1 MLKHRI
7 VPTMLYSRTGLVK
20 SVRFDPSRRV
30 GAAAQAISVYN
41 MREVDE
47 LVFLDIAARADGRIP
62 DLGLID
68 DLADNCFVPFTV
80 GGGIRSVEDV
90 RALLQVGADKV
101 TVNSG
106 FVERR
111 DLVREIAD
119 AFGRQCVT
127 VSMDVRRTADG
138 YEVFSHCRTTATGH
152 EPAVLAAAA
161 EDAGAGEILLTAIDR
176 DGTMEGY
183 DTELIASVA
192 SAVSAP
198 VVASG
203 GAGEYAHMAQALH
216 AGASAVA
223 ASSIYHFTEMTPLG
237 AKTYLAERGFP
248 VRLPHHAHA

>member
-20 SVRFDPSRRV
+20 SVQFDPSRRV
-30 GAAAQAISVYN
+30 GAAAQAIGVYN
-41 MREVDE
+41 LREVDE
-47 LVFLDIAARADGRIP
+47 LIFLDIAARADGRIP

-68 DLADNCFVPFTV
+68 ELADNCFVPFTV

-90 RALLQVGADKV
+90 RELLQVGADKI

-106 FVERR
+106 FVERP

-119 AFGRQCVT
+119 TFGRQCVT
-127 VSMDVRRTADG
+127 VSMDVRRTTGG
-138 YEVFSHCRTTATGH
+138 YEVFSHCGTTATGLA
-152 EPAVLAAAA
+152 PAAFAAVA

-183 DTELIASVA
+183 DTELIALVA
-192 SAVSAP
+192 SAASVP

-203 GAGEYAHMAQALH
+203 GAGDYGHMAEALN

-223 ASSIYHFTEMTPLG
+223 ASSIFHFTEMTPLD
-237 AKTYLAERGFP
+237 AKTYLAKRGFP
-248 VRLPHHAHA
+248 MRLPHPAHA

>member
-1 MLKHRI
+1 MLKNRV

-20 SVRFDPSRRV
+20 SLRFDPSRRV

-41 MREVDE
+41 LREVDE
-47 LVFLDIAARADGRIP
+47 LVFLDIAARTDGRIP
-62 DLGLID
+62 DLELID
-68 DLADNCFVPFTV
+68 ELADHCFVPFTV
-80 GGGIRSVEDV
+80 GGGIRTVEDV

-101 TVNSG
+101 TVNTE
-106 FVERR
+106 FIERS
-111 DLVREIAD
+111 DLVREVAD

-127 VSMDVRRTADG
+127 VSLDARRMEG
-138 YEVFSHCRTTATGH
+138 GHEVFSHCGTKATGLA
-152 EPAVLAAAA
+152 PAALAAEA
-161 EDAGAGEILLTAIDR
+161 EHAGAGEILLTSIDR

-192 SAVSAP
+192 SAVSVP

-203 GAGEYAHMAQALH
+203 GAGGYEHMAEALE

-237 AKTYLAERGFP
+237 AKSYLRDRGFP
-248 VRLPHHAHA
+248 VRL

>member
-1 MLKHRI
+1 
-7 VPTMLYSRTGLVK
+7 MLYSRTGLVK

-30 GAAAQAISVYN
+30 GAAAQAIGVYN
-41 MREVDE
+41 LREVDE
-47 LVFLDIAARADGRIP
+47 LIFLDIAARADGRIP

-68 DLADNCFVPFTV
+68 ELADNCFMPFTV

-101 TVNSG
+101 TINTG
-106 FVERR
+106 FVERP

-119 AFGRQCVT
+119 TFGRQCVT
-127 VSMDVRRTADG
+127 VSMDARRTANG
-138 YEVFSHCRTTATGH
+138 YEVFSHCGTTATGDN
-152 EPAVLAAAA
+152 PAALAAVA
-161 EDAGAGEILLTAIDR
+161 ENAGAGEILLTAIDR

-183 DTELIASVA
+183 DTELIALVA
-192 SAVSAP
+192 SAVSVP

-203 GAGEYAHMAQALH
+203 GAGDYAHMAEVLD

-237 AKTYLAERGFP
+237 AKSYLAEQGFP
-248 VRLPHHAHA
+248 MRLPKRVHA